1 MRAGILIIGN
11 EVLDGHVMDTN
22 SNWIE
27 NRLTAQS
34 VMVHRLVA
42 IRDEMDEIAK
52 GLSFLRDTCDVII
65 VSGGLGPT
73 HDDITLSAVAS
84 ALGLPMIENQQAL
97 AMVESQYRLL
107 HEHEIVETPDIT
119 EPRRKM
125 ALLPEGGV
133 PMKNRVGGAPGVM
146 IETENQVI
154 FCLPGVP
161 AELKDIFGSSVE
173 PWLEKNVTSKYV
185 EKIVEFVWKDES
197 EFAPHIETVMSRH
210 KGVYIK
216 SMPRKYGTTDVLRV
230 WISARGSQ
238 QGPLRE
244 LVEAAIAG
252 LSKEVGREPREVDSH
267 DNESRQL

>member
-1 MRAGILIIGN
+1 MKAGILIIGN

-27 NRLTAQS
+27 NRMTAKS

-42 IRDEMDEIAK
+42 VRDDMNEIAK

-65 VSGGLGPT
+65 ASGGLGPT
-73 HDDITLSAVAS
+73 HDDMTLHAVAH
-84 ALGLPMIENQQAL
+84 ALGLPLVENQQAL
-97 AMVESQYRLL
+97 AMVEKQYRML
-107 HEHEIVETPDIT
+107 HEHEIVGSPEIT

-125 ALLPEGGV
+125 ALLPEGGL
-133 PMKNRVGGAPGVM
+133 PLENQVGGAPGVM
-146 IETENQVI
+146 IELGNQVI

-161 AELKDIFGSSVE
+161 AELKDIFSSSVE
-173 PWLEKNVTSKYV
+173 PWLGRNVTTKYV
-185 EKIVEFVWKDES
+185 EKIVEYVWRDES
-197 EFAPHIETVMSRH
+197 EFAPHIDTIMSRH

-216 SMPRKYGTTDVLRV
+216 SMPRRYGTTDVLRV

-238 QGPLRE
+238 EDSVRE

-252 LSKEVGREPREVDSH
+252 LSREVGREPKEVDSLH
-267 DNESRQL
+267 NESR